1 MIKYTF
7 SVAVLFLSVIT
18 LASAQKADTTK
29 RTQTI
34 AAAVKDTISKKET
47 AKKDTVKHKK
57 SSLKI
62 GLTYANNAV
71 YLARTDSVATPN
83 YGLGL
88 TYTLKSGIFFTG
100 TVNYIPSRQFDK
112 LDAGE
117 LETGYNFEKDNLN
130 GGVSVSKYFASF
142 NSTQVISAL
151 DATLGAE
158 LSYDLFDVV
167 TPSIHA
173 DYALVRSGD
182 GNDILITAGL
192 GHEFEVDTLFTP
204 KDHFSIEP
212 KIELTAGTQHFLST
226 YYVLKN
232 KGAAQRAQ
240 HGNAKGKGANKTTA
254 SSNSSTQS
262 TPVTTNANQF
272 QTLAYEFTLPIGYSW
287 KKLGFSFTPAYA
299 VAVHKITDDGTTT
312 SYLPN
317 SSVFYFTLGLSYTL

>member
-1 MIKYTF
+1 MTKYIF
-7 SVAVLFLSVIT
+7 SILFFSIAT
-18 LASAQKADTTK
+18 IASAQKADTAK
-29 RTQTI
+29 KAQPV
-34 AAAVKDTISKKET
+34 AAAVKDAA

-57 SSLKI
+57 SSLKV
-62 GLTYANNAV
+62 GLSYASNAV

-88 TYTLKSGIFFTG
+88 TYTLKSGIFFG
-100 TVNYIPSRQFDK
+100 ATVNYIPSRQFDK

-117 LETGYNFEKDNLN
+117 LETGYNFDADNLS

-182 GNDILITAGL
+182 GNDIILTAGL
-192 GHEFEVDTLFTP
+192 GHEFEIDTLFTP

-232 KGAAQRAQ
+232 NGAAQRQQ
-240 HGNAKGKGANKTTA
+240 HANGKGKGSGKTSG
-254 SSNSSTQS
+254 SSSGSSTQS
-262 TPVTTNANQF
+262 NPVTTNANKF
-272 QTLAYEFTLPIGYSW
+272 QTLAYEFTLPVGYSW
-287 KKLGFSFTPAYA
+287 KKIGFSFTPAYA
-299 VAVHKITDDGTTT
+299 VAVNKITDDGTTT

-317 SSVFYFTLGLSYTL
+317 SSVFYFTVGLSYTF